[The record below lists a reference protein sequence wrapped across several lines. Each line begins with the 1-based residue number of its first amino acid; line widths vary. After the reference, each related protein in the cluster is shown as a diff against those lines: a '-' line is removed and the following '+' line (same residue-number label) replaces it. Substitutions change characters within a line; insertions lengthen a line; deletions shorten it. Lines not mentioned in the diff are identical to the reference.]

1 MPPALLAT
9 VPASSPEIVELET
22 YSRSVTL
29 LWRELPPH
37 DQNGVILG
45 YTVTITDLDEGVL
58 EDFITE
64 DLNIT
69 LTDLIPYTTY
79 GLVLSA
85 HTAIGEGPSGD
96 LHTIRTDEEGM

>member
-1 MPPALLAT
+1 MPAN
-9 VPASSPEIVELET
+9 SPEIVELEAS
-22 YSRSVTL
+22 SRSIAL
-29 LWRELPPH
+29 LWNELSPH
-37 DQNGVILG
+37 EQNGVILG

-85 HTAIGEGPSGD
+85 HTAIGEGPTGD